1 MHMLQVMHIL
11 RGMSHPP
18 SSVSDS
24 GLRIAPKPGAIAAYC
39 ESQGIS
45 RDEMSR
51 RMGVSTV
58 TAYRVDVGRGDPS
71 PAFIAK
77 LIDLTGLGF
86 DDLFV
91 IVGSA
96 A

>member
-1 MHMLQVMHIL
+1 MLRVMQHT
-11 RGMSHPP
+11 PP
-18 SSVSDS
+18 STVSGS
-24 GLRIAPKPGAIAAYC
+24 GRRITPKAGAIAAYC

-51 RMGVSTV
+51 RMGVATT
-58 TAYRVDVGRGDPS
+58 TAYKVDAGRVDPS

-77 LIDLTGLGF
+77 LMDLTGLGF
-86 DDLFV
+86 DDLFE